1 MATPTWAFADSL
13 TTPDL
18 LSLRAQ
24 ENPEALAV
32 VSADARLTYG
42 ELEHRATM
50 VSHALT
56 TMGVCLDDVVALA
69 LNRGAD
75 LIVAMFGVMMA
86 GGAFVTIDPGYPAER
101 IDFMFAD
108 SRARLVVTTAELAG
122 NLPDK
127 LAMPRVLVEEV
138 LAAGA
143 APVPERRDSRPLS
156 SLAYVMYTSGSAGQP
171 KAVGVTHL
179 GIASLVRSAI
189 ERLGAGPGSVVSQI
203 AAPDSDIMIIETLL
217 ALVSGGALVVAPP
230 GPPNG
235 EDPTTFINVGRVTHL
250 INSYGPTE
258 ATIAVTLAGPLKPDP
273 APPPVGVAVLRVL
286 DDRLRPV
293 PEGTIGELYIG
304 GQTLARGYMHR
315 PGMTAERFVAD
326 PYGRPGS
333 RLYRTGDF
341 VRVLDGGELAF
352 VGRADSQIKIRGL
365 RIEPGEIETV
375 LGAHPGVRQACVVDR
390 VDTRGEHRLVGYI
403 VPSPAGL
410 PSGDAARHIAE
421 WNEIYD
427 TLYGG
432 VDSTR
437 FGSDFSGWNSSYTG
451 KPLGDEQMAQWRRAA
466 VDRILAFG
474 PRRVLEIGVG
484 SGLVLSE
491 VIQTAERYWGTDYS
505 ESAITGL
512 RRRLS
517 LEPGITERVTLL
529 VQPADVTDGLPGEFF
544 DTIIIN
550 SVVQYFPDEEYLRQV
565 ISQLYELLAP
575 GGRIFIGDV
584 RNLRTMRVMNTA
596 IRLGQDTSRADAA
609 LIRRDVEQA
618 IALDK
623 ELLVDPA
630 LFTTT
635 GADAAD
641 IQLKRGRDHNE
652 LTRHRYDVVLHKE
665 PSRLRQLAALPVVSW
680 GDADVTALL
689 QRQRGPF
696 RLTGVPNGRIA
707 GEVAALRAIEA
718 DDTVADAVDA
728 LRLCAPDPED
738 WHALAERFGY
748 VAIAT
753 WSAAVEGEMEVVFSQ
768 DPDPVVTGL
777 YLARAVGP
785 MTNAPSASTRASR
798 LVSELRQ
805 VLRERLP
812 AHMIPAALI
821 VLPEFPLNSSG
832 KVNSWALPEPDF
844 SSASEDGEPRTEL
857 ETLLCDM
864 TAQVLGL
871 PAVGVDDSFF
881 DLGGHSLLAV
891 RLLNRISAVLG
902 QRVDL
907 PLLFE
912 SPTVAGL
919 ARALGQGEAGGR
931 PALVAG
937 QRPEHLPLSF
947 GQRRLWVLDQL
958 EGPSAKYNIPLG
970 FGLTGVIDEEALAAA
985 LADVAGQARE
995 PADGLRRGRR
1005 DAGPADP
1012 GRAGRRAGP
1021 GGRRRRRGR
1030 HRGGAR
1036 APGGAAVRPGGGPAG
1051 PGVYGPR
1058 G

>member
-42 ELEHRATM
+42 ELEHRAAM

-69 LNRGAD
+69 LNRSAD

-101 IDFMFAD
+101 IDFMCAD

-122 NLPDK
+122 NLPDT
-127 LAMPRVLVEEV
+127 LAIPRVLVEEV
-138 LAAGA
+138 LAADA
-143 APVPERRDSRPLS
+143 APVLERRDSQPLS

-179 GIASLVRSAI
+179 GIASLVRGAI

-203 AAPDSDIMIIETLL
+203 AAPDFDIMIIETLL
-217 ALVSGGALVVAPP
+217 ALVSGGTLVVAPP
-230 GPPNG
+230 GPLAG
-235 EDPTTFINVGRVTHL
+235 EDLTKFITVNRVTHL
-250 INSYGPTE
+250 IVPPSVLAKVRPTEFPDLDVVAVGGEACPASLVRLWSTDYRMFNGYGPTE

-273 APPPVGVAVLRVL
+273 APPPVGPAVGVAVLRVL

-326 PYGRPGS
+326 PYGSPGS

-341 VRVLDGGELAF
+341 VRMLDGGELAF
-352 VGRADSQIKIRGL
+352 VGRADNQ
-365 RIEPGEIETV
+365 T
-375 LGAHPGVRQACVVDR
+375 
-390 VDTRGEHRLVGYI
+390 TRGEHRLVGYI
-403 VPSPAGL
+403 VPSPADV

-432 VDSTR
+432 VDSAR

-474 PRRVLEIGVG
+474 PRHVLEIGVG

-505 ESAITGL
+505 ESAISGL
-512 RRRLS
+512 RQRLA
-517 LEPGITERVTLL
+517 LEPGVTERVTLL
-529 VQPADVTDGLPGEFF
+529 VQPANVTDGLPGEFF

-550 SVVQYFPDEEYLRQV
+550 SVVQYFPDEEYLRRV
-565 ISQLYELLAP
+565 ISQLYDLLAP

-584 RNLRTMRVMNTA
+584 RNLRTLRVMNTA

-635 GADAAD
+635 GADGVD

-665 PSRLRQLAALPVVSW
+665 PSRLRQLAVLPVVSW
-680 GDADVTALL
+680 GGADVTALL
-689 QRQRGPF
+689 KRQRGPF

-718 DDTVADAVDA
+718 DDTVADAVMRSA
-728 LRLCAPDPED
+728 CA
-738 WHALAERFGY
+738 RR
-748 VAIAT
+748 T
-753 WSAAVEGEMEVVFSQ
+753 RR
-768 DPDPVVTGL
+768 TGTRSL
-777 YLARAVGP
+777 
-785 MTNAPSASTRASR
+785 SASA
-798 LVSELRQ
+798 
-805 VLRERLP
+805 
-812 AHMIPAALI
+812 M
-821 VLPEFPLNSSG
+821 
-832 KVNSWALPEPDF
+832 
-844 SSASEDGEPRTEL
+844 
-857 ETLLCDM
+857 
-864 TAQVLGL
+864 
-871 PAVGVDDSFF
+871 
-881 DLGGHSLLAV
+881 
-891 RLLNRISAVLG
+891 
-902 QRVDL
+902 
-907 PLLFE
+907 
-912 SPTVAGL
+912 SP
-919 ARALGQGEAGGR
+919 
-931 PALVAG
+931 
-937 QRPEHLPLSF
+937 
-947 GQRRLWVLDQL
+947 W
-958 EGPSAKYNIPLG
+958 
-970 FGLTGVIDEEALAAA
+970 
-985 LADVAGQARE
+985 
-995 PADGLRRGRR
+995 RRGRPPSR
-1005 DAGPADP
+1005 
-1012 GRAGRRAGP
+1012 
-1021 GGRRRRRGR
+1021 
-1030 HRGGAR
+1030 
-1036 APGGAAVRPGGGPAG
+1036 VR
-1051 PGVYGPR
+1051 
-1058 G
+1058 